1 MEYLLLVNGVDGGC
15 ESSEDGGGSLWCG
28 DLFAEFG
35 GESGAGDEF
44 EDEGE
49 PTGSFFDSIEP
60 CEVWVLHT
68 GRDVNFGEPAFSV
81 FVDEGRLGGEEFEGD
96 FSVCG
101 EFESEPDDGSGT
113 VSEGFY
119 ELAVGEDLVGGRFSW
134 SLEEQLW
141 GEILAA
147 MGGIELELELAI
159 GAGFD
164 VVFEVFAEE
173 WVEGVLLEEEE
184 ELGLFGAGWGVGV
197 HADSSREA
205 SFLSIWWTREK
216 AAHAAA

>member
-1 MEYLLLVNGVDGGC
+1 M
-15 ESSEDGGGSLWCG
+15 
-28 DLFAEFG
+28 
-35 GESGAGDEF
+35 
-44 EDEGE
+44 
-49 PTGSFFDSIEP
+49 
-60 CEVWVLHT
+60 
-68 GRDVNFGEPAFSV
+68 
-81 FVDEGRLGGEEFEGD
+81 
-96 FSVCG
+96 
-101 EFESEPDDGSGT
+101 
-113 VSEGFY
+113 SEGFN
-119 ELAVGEDLVGGRFSW
+119 EFAVSEDLVGGGFRW

-184 ELGLFGAGWGVGV
+184 LGVFGAGWGVGV